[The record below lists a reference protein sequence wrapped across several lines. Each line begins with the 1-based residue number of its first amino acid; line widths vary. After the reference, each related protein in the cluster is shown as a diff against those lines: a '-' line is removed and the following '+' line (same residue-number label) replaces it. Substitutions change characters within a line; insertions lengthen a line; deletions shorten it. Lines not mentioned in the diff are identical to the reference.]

1 MVISHCALRSFWLV
15 YVVLYCLFGCSFLST
30 CYSFYFCEAQRTTR
44 SVAHLPKIKY
54 CSSFYRSESAWKR
67 GFLHTT
73 KIFANNQFFAYN
85 LFLSAVVS
93 RFCCFD
99 TWILYRHAQLIK
111 IGTWESSNWL
121 GHSHK
126 KKTAKSDVVWFG
138 CGSIYGVID

>member
-1 MVISHCALRSFWLV
+1 MIFANRQIFAKRS
-15 YVVLYCLFGCSFLST
+15 VVSAANYAERSSFAKDQILFFLSI
-30 CYSFYFCEAQRTTR
+30 E
-44 SVAHLPKIKY
+44 VIPH
-54 CSSFYRSESAWKR
+54 ENEV
-67 GFLHTT
+67 FLHTT

-93 RFCCFD
+93 SFCCFD

-126 KKTAKSDVVWFG
+126 KKTAKSDVWLPP
-138 CGSIYGVID
+138 